1 MTPRSSGCGRQAWT
15 RVFLGIP
22 PAINYVDPWLSSFDE
37 RFRQLTAQPRRIA
50 YFYEYPD
57 TSTFRYR
64 AFNPGLTLAANP
76 DPGVSAAWFDH
87 RDLNADDSFIDAA
100 HALVICRARYNARVA
115 YMVARGAIPVLFDSD
130 DLVFDVGNAH
140 LVVDSLNL
148 DQSNEAVW
156 DYWFSY
162 MGRIGAVCAFA
173 TLSSRPMRIWP
184 SAPWSI
190 NRDYAQ
196 RLSQTISI
204 RSSRNC
210 RCAAIAQSRTPAGRA
225 MDAST
230 SAISADRQVT
240 PAISPLLRRQSAGCS
255 RVIHASSCGSQD
267 FWIPIRNLELYPDVA
282 AAVGSGAI
290 KSGAEHYLRY
300 GIREERL
307 ITKGAARSKPLQ
319 FPFPTGCWPTRRD
332 RLLTK
337 LDLRNMSGLE
347 IGALASPLVK
357 PSEGSIFFVDHADTQ
372 EIRSK
377 YAKDKSVNPEIIVA
391 VDAIWGEKT
400 LQQCIG
406 HDKRVDYVLAS
417 HVVEHVPDLVTW
429 LAEIHEVLKNDGS
442 LRLAVPDRRYTF
454 DYLRNKSRLSD
465 VLEAYLLKA
474 RRPLPRFVIEHC
486 HMAKVVDIASAWR
499 GNLDARELQPMG
511 SVASGIEVAK
521 TQS

>member
-1 MTPRSSGCGRQAWT
+1 M
-15 RVFLGIP
+15 
-22 PAINYVDPWLSSFDE
+22 
-37 RFRQLTAQPRRIA
+37 
-50 YFYEYPD
+50 
-57 TSTFRYR
+57 
-64 AFNPGLTLAANP
+64 
-76 DPGVSAAWFDH
+76 
-87 RDLNADDSFIDAA
+87 
-100 HALVICRARYNARVA
+100 ICRARYNSRVA
-115 YMVARGAIPVLFDSD
+115 RMVARARARGIPVLFDCD
-130 DLVFDVGNAH
+130 DLVFDVGHVH
-140 LVVDSLNL
+140 LLVDSLNL
-148 DQSNEAVW
+148 DQSSEAVW
-156 DYWFSY
+156 DGWFAY
-162 MGRIGAVCAFA
+162 MARIGATLRLCDAFVTTNA
-173 TLSSRPMRIWP
+173 YLAERALEYQPRLRTAIVPNYLNP
-184 SAPWSI
+184 
-190 NRDYAQ
+190 Q
-196 RLSQTISI
+196 QQELSQGYYRAKQNSGWARDGRIHIGYFSGSPTHA
-204 RSSRNC
+204 RDF
-210 RCAAIAQSRTPAGRA
+210 AIVA
-225 MDAST
+225 
-230 SAISADRQVT
+230 
-240 PAISPLLRRQSAGCS
+240 PAICRLLARDPRIVLRITGFLDPDQEFGT
-255 RVIHASSCGSQD
+255 
-267 FWIPIRNLELYPDVA
+267 LPDVA

-290 KSGAEHYLRY
+290 KSGAEHFLRY

-377 YAKDKSVNPEIIVA
+377 YAKDKSVNPESIVA

-417 HVVEHVPDLVTW
+417 HVVEYVPDLVTW

-454 DYLRNKSRLSD
+454 DYLRNESRLSD

-486 HMAKVVDIASAWR
+486 HMARVVDIASAWR

-521 TQS
+521 DSNREWGLPRYPLLGIYPCFLRKSVSSTGRTRSGRLCLRKIF